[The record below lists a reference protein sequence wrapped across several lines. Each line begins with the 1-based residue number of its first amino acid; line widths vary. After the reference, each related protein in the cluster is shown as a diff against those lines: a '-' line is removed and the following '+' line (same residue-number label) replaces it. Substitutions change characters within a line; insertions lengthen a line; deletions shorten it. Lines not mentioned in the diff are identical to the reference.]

1 MDLHRLKGSS
11 ETPRGYRDELFG
23 ANEVRPSQLAWNA
36 GRWWA
41 KAARPGRAWY
51 AKEKL

>member
-23 ANEVRPSQLAWNA
+23 AKRYGHPSWREMLGDGGQKRHVLGEPDTPKKN
-36 GRWWA
+36 
-41 KAARPGRAWY
+41 
-51 AKEKL
+51 